1 MDIFQKAAE
10 EIKVYLTFYFIKSSQ
25 LREDL
30 NPEDRRKT
38 WQVSYPNSG
47 KNGEF
52 QISAQ
57 IHTKY
62 FYLPKVHQLV

>member
-38 WQVSYPNSG
+38 
-47 KNGEF
+47 
-52 QISAQ
+52 
-57 IHTKY
+57 
-62 FYLPKVHQLV
+62 